1 MKRYFLI
8 LALPLLLLDVSPVKA
23 QTFEFGLFAGTSTY
37 IGDYNPY
44 NEPSSLI
51 TKPGISG
58 GVFARFNYTD
68 HVALRLNAI
77 YGQISGTADN
87 TTYFI
92 PPAQQT
98 FSTGVAELSLIG
110 EINFL
115 PYVAGDPDS
124 KFSPYIFGGSGA
136 VFFEDVYAQEYKINR
151 LGLILGLGF
160 KYHITNKINGG
171 VEWGMRA
178 TTTDELDGIY
188 HTANSPGVGN
198 PKVNDW
204 YSFAGLTFTIR
215 IRDRC
220 SVFCPY

>member
-1 MKRYFLI
+1 MKRNILIPFVALFL
-8 LALPLLLLDVSPVKA
+8 LNVAVVKA

-44 NEPSSLI
+44 DEPSSLI
-51 TKPGISG
+51 TEPGISG
-58 GVFARFNYTD
+58 GAFVRFNYTD
-68 HVALRLNAI
+68 HVALRLNAL
-77 YGQISGTADN
+77 YGQISGSAEN

-92 PPAQQT
+92 PPTQQN
-98 FSTGVAELSLIG
+98 FSTGVTELSLVG

-115 PYVAGDPDS
+115 PYVAGDPES
-124 KFSPYIFGGSGA
+124 KFSPFIFGGSGA
-136 VFFEDVYAQEYKINR
+136 VLFEDVYAQEYKISR

-160 KYHITNKINGG
+160 KYHISNKINGS

-188 HTANSPGVGN
+188 HTATNPGVGN